1 MITTDANGKPAIEIG
16 VDPSGD
22 TTALVLPDELLSEN
36 LIFATVEKPRDDR
49 LLIASEA
56 VDSVDDEL
64 IEPA

>member
-1 MITTDANGKPAIEIG
+1 M
-16 VDPSGD
+16 DPSGD